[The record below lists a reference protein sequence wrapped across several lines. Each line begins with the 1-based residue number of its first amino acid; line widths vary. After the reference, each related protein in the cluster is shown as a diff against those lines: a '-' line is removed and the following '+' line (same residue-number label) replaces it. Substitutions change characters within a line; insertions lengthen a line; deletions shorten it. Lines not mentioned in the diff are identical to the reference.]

1 PQFAIEAGTSFHA
14 QYALSSIQSP
24 PGDFFTAS
32 GFGSEFRDEFN
43 ATRVYAD
50 IDEMDLGGAWWHL
63 DGDVGRHAAP
73 LALSGKDFRNGPGLR
88 VRFTFLE
95 TEASNEESSFQVS
108 VPGFFVSSA
117 LLLVEPPPLPQRIGD
132 DNSDVLLDVSIDGG
146 NSWSKQAASFRIKV
160 SAVS

>member
-1 PQFAIEAGTSFHA
+1 MAASRPHGAPPP
-14 QYALSSIQSP
+14 LSYDTP
-24 PGDFFTAS
+24 PTPRSHF
-32 GFGSEFRDEFN
+32 
-43 ATRVYAD
+43 
-50 IDEMDLGGAWWHL
+50 
-63 DGDVGRHAAP
+63 HAAP